1 MKTYVLGFLLTMSV
15 FLNAV
20 TFSVMYDYEDENNAS
35 KGQVAKLQKS
45 LDESESNASYWK
57 EKCSGYQSANEAL
70 IKHSTPQSLDKA
82 IKATPLPKLIKGDKN
97 V

>member
-1 MKTYVLGFLLTMSV
+1 MKTYVLGSLLAMSV

-20 TFSVMYDYEDENNAS
+20 TFSVMYDYEDENS
-35 KGQVAKLQKS
+35 GLKEQVVKMQKS
-45 LDESESNASYWK
+45 LDKSNKKASYWK

-82 IKATPLPKLIKGDKN
+82 IKATPLPKIIE